1 MGFPGVVVPPEE
13 QETVRTLV
21 AEHGAAPVFLGDE
34 EFHLFYEEFSN
45 RVLWPLFHGLP
56 GPREFSRGAWECY
69 RSVNAK
75 FADAIADRA
84 DPDDTVWVHD
94 YQLLLVPQ
102 MLRERGIDCRI
113 GFFLHIPFPSPDV
126 YRTLPARDELLRGL
140 LSADVLGF
148 HTYEYVSNFRSALL
162 RVSGIE
168 SEPEAVH
175 QAGHVAKLAVLPIGI
190 DPASIR
196 AMCDRTDVSESL
208 TSLRETYRGQTTVL
222 GVDRLDYTKGLPE
235 KLLAFEHLLA
245 EHPALHGK
253 VTLIQVA
260 APSRT
265 GVAEYQSLREELE
278 GLAGRINGRFGTLSW
293 TPIVYVNRNLAQEEL
308 VAMYQLADI
317 MLVTPVRDG
326 MNLVCLEYIAARGE
340 NPGTLLLSEFTG
352 AASCLAGAT
361 LINPHDTD
369 GVARALAAAI
379 TSEPSAEAFEHMRM
393 FALDNT
399 VGAWAESFLALLED
413 PSSSDRTR
421 AKRLQ
426 VRSAKV
432 ASLVRDASLPL
443 ILLDYDGT
451 LRPHT
456 TLPEQAVPTTEIRG
470 LLGDLARFGV
480 VYVVSGRPAATL
492 EAWLGNLPIGL
503 VCEHGLAIRHR
514 GQDWQ
519 READLDTAALDTLV
533 APIFADFH
541 RRTPGSKVE
550 RKEASMA
557 WHYRAAEPKYGAWRA
572 KELRALLEER
582 LSGLPFSILAGSKVI
597 EVRHVQMN
605 KGRAVTSLLERQS
618 GTDLVV
624 CFGDDRTDEDMFTAI
639 QERVPDNAIV
649 CRVGDAFTVAPYH
662 VRDSAEV
669 HAQLRAM
676 IDLWRESRE

>member
-1 MGFPGVVVPPEE
+1 M
-13 QETVRTLV
+13 RALV
-21 AEHGAAPVFLGDE
+21 EGHGAAPVFLEED

-75 FADAIADRA
+75 FADAIAQRA
-84 DPDDTVWVHD
+84 GPDDTVWVHD

-102 MLRERGIDCRI
+102 LLRERGIDCRI

-126 YRTLPARDELLRGL
+126 YRTLPSRDELLRGL

-168 SEPEAVH
+168 SEPEAVR
-175 QAGHVAKLAVLPIGI
+175 QAGHVAKLSVLPIGI

-196 AMCDRTDVSESL
+196 AMCAREDVRANLASF
-208 TSLRETYRGQTTVL
+208 RETYRGQTTVL

-245 EHPALHGK
+245 EHPQLHGK

-265 GVAEYQSLREELE
+265 GVVEYQALREELE

-293 TPIVYVNRNLAQEEL
+293 TPIVYVNRNLGQEEL

-326 MNLVCLEYIAARGE
+326 MNLVCLEYIAARGDTA
-340 NPGTLLLSEFTG
+340 GALLLSEFAG

-361 LINPHDTD
+361 LVNPHDTD
-369 GVARALAAAI
+369 GVARALADAI
-379 TSEPSAEAFEHMRM
+379 ASEPGAEAFEHMRA
-393 FALDNT
+393 FTLDNT
-399 VGAWAESFLALLED
+399 VGAWAGAFLAQLED
-413 PSSSDRTR
+413 PAAGSRVR
-421 AKRLQ
+421 ARRLQ
-426 VRSAKV
+426 VRAPAV
-432 ASLVRDASLPL
+432 EALVRKASLPL

-456 TLPEQAVPTTEIRG
+456 TLPEQARPTPEIRA

-480 VYVVSGRPAATL
+480 VYVVSGRSAATL
-492 EAWLGNLPIGL
+492 EAWLGNLPVGL
-503 VCEHGLAIRHR
+503 VCEHGLGVRHR

-519 READLDTAALDTLV
+519 RQDGLDTAALDALV
-533 APIFADFH
+533 EPIFADFG

-572 KELRALLEER
+572 KELRALLEGR

-605 KGRAVTSLLERQS
+605 KGRAVDSLLEHHS

-624 CFGDDRTDEDMFTAI
+624 CFGDDRTDEDMFAAI
-639 QERVPDNAIV
+639 RERVPDNAIV
-649 CRVGDAFTVAPYH
+649 CRVGDAFTVAPFH
-662 VRDSAEV
+662 VRSSADV
-669 HAQLRAM
+669 HAQLGAM
-676 IDLWRESRE
+676 IDLWRESRG